1 MNKDTI
7 AMHNGKNK
15 QRGASAV
22 GIIIILAILGV
33 GAYIGFQYIP
43 LFIESGTV
51 DSVMSSIEQTNEKK
65 PFANTGEIRNMIN
78 RQLDMNQMQELADAF
93 TVTKY
98 EETYTINVYYERQ
111 LNLIYEKKLIKTD
124 KKITLN

>member
-1 MNKDTI
+1 
-7 AMHNGKNK
+7 MHNGKNK

-22 GIIIILAILGV
+22 GIIIILAILGA

-51 DSVMSSIEQTNEKK
+51 DSVMSSIEQANEKK
-65 PFANTGEIRNMIN
+65 PFASSAEIRNTIN
-78 RQLDMNQMQELADAF
+78 KQLDMNQMQELADAF

-111 LNLIYEKKLIKTD
+111 LNLIYKKQLIETD
-124 KKITLN
+124 KTITLN

>member
-1 MNKDTI
+1 
-7 AMHNGKNK
+7 MHNRNNK
-15 QRGASAV
+15 QRGASAI
-22 GIIIILAILGV
+22 GIIIILAILGI

-51 DSVMSSIEQTNEKK
+51 DSVMGSIEQANEKK
-65 PFANTGEIRNMIN
+65 PFTNTNEIHSLIN
-78 RQLDMNQMQELADAF
+78 KQLDMNQMMDLADAF

-111 LNLIYEKKLIKTD
+111 LNLIYEKKLIETD
-124 KKITLN
+124 KTITLN

>member
-1 MNKDTI
+1 
-7 AMHNGKNK
+7 MHNRNSK
-15 QRGASAV
+15 QRGASAI

-51 DSVMSSIEQTNEKK
+51 DSVMSSIEQANEDK
-65 PFANTGEIRNMIN
+65 PFTSTGGIRNMIDK
-78 RQLDMNQMQELADAF
+78 QLDMNQMQELADAF
-93 TVTKY
+93 TVTKD

-111 LNLIYEKKLIKTD
+111 LNLIYEKKLIETD
-124 KKITLN
+124 KTITLN

>member
-1 MNKDTI
+1 
-7 AMHNGKNK
+7 MHNGKNK

-22 GIIIILAILGV
+22 GIIIILAILGA

-51 DSVMSSIEQTNEKK
+51 DSVMSSIEQANEDK
-65 PFANTGEIRNMIN
+65 PFTSSAEIRNMIN
-78 RQLDMNQMQELADAF
+78 KQLDMNQMQELADAF
-93 TVTKY
+93 MVTKY

-111 LNLIYEKKLIKTD
+111 LNLIYEKKLIETD
-124 KKITLN
+124 KTITLN

>member
-7 AMHNGKNK
+7 AMYNRNSK
-15 QRGASAV
+15 QRGASAI

-51 DSVMSSIEQTNEKK
+51 DSVMSSIEQANEDK
-65 PFANTGEIRNMIN
+65 PFTSSGEIRNMLN
-78 RQLDMNQMQELADAF
+78 KQLDMNQMQELADAF

-98 EETYTINVYYERQ
+98 EETYTINVNYERQ
-111 LNLIYEKKLIKTD
+111 LNLIYEKKLIETD
-124 KKITLN
+124 KTITLN

>member
-1 MNKDTI
+1 MP
-7 AMHNGKNK
+7 NGKNK

-22 GIIIILAILGV
+22 GVIIILAILGV

-51 DSVMSSIEQTNEKK
+51 DSVMSSIEQANEKK
-65 PFANTGEIRNMIN
+65 TFASSAEIRNTIN
-78 RQLDMNQMQELADAF
+78 KQLDMNQMQELADAF

-111 LNLIYEKKLIKTD
+111 LNLIYKKKLIETD
-124 KKITLN
+124 KTITLD

>member
-1 MNKDTI
+1 M
-7 AMHNGKNK
+7 AMHNRISK

-51 DSVMSSIEQTNEKK
+51 DSVMSSIEQANEKK
-65 PFANTGEIRNMIN
+65 PFASTGEIRNMIN
-78 RQLDMNQMQELADAF
+78 KQLDMNQMQELADAF

-98 EETYTINVYYERQ
+98 EETYTINVYYERH
-111 LNLIYEKKLIKTD
+111 LNLIYEKKLIETEKT
-124 KKITLN
+124 ITLN

>member
-1 MNKDTI
+1 
-7 AMHNGKNK
+7 MHNGKNK

-22 GIIIILAILGV
+22 GIIIILAILGA

-51 DSVMSSIEQTNEKK
+51 DSVMSSIEQANEKK
-65 PFANTGEIRNMIN
+65 TFASSGEIRSMIN
-78 RQLDMNQMQELADAF
+78 KQLDMNQMQELADAF

-111 LNLIYEKKLIKTD
+111 LNLIYKKKLIETD
-124 KKITLN
+124 KTITLD

>member
-1 MNKDTI
+1 
-7 AMHNGKNK
+7 MHNRKNK

-22 GIIIILAILGV
+22 GIIIILAILGI

-51 DSVMSSIEQTNEKK
+51 DSVMSGIEQANEKK
-65 PFANTGEIRNMIN
+65 PFTSTSQIRDTIN
-78 RQLDMNQMQELADAF
+78 KQLDMNQMQELADAF

-111 LNLIYEKKLIKTD
+111 LNLIYEKKLIETEKT
-124 KKITLN
+124 ITLN

>member
-1 MNKDTI
+1 MNKDTM

-51 DSVMSSIEQTNEKK
+51 DSVMSSIEQANEDK
-65 PFANTGEIRNMIN
+65 PFTSSAEIRNMIN
-78 RQLDMNQMQELADAF
+78 KQLDMNQMQELADAF

-111 LNLIYEKKLIKTD
+111 LNLIYKKQLIETD
-124 KKITLN
+124 KTITLD

>member
-1 MNKDTI
+1 
-7 AMHNGKNK
+7 MHNRNSK
-15 QRGASAV
+15 QRGASAI

-51 DSVMSSIEQTNEKK
+51 DSVMSSIEQANEDK
-65 PFANTGEIRNMIN
+65 PFTSSGEIRNMIN
-78 RQLDMNQMQELADAF
+78 KQLDMNQMQELADAF

-98 EETYTINVYYERQ
+98 EETYTINVNYERQ
-111 LNLIYEKKLIKTD
+111 LNLIYEKKLIETD
-124 KKITLN
+124 KTITLN